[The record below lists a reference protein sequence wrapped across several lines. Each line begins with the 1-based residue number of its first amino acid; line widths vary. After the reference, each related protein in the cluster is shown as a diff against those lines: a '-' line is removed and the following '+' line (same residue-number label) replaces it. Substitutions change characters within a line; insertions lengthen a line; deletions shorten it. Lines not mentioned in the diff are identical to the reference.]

1 MADPDSIRF
10 TVSHIVTKF
19 EKTAKVHKNASVA
32 SSSFGSIRGQTT
44 PVELKKA
51 GKKI

>member
-10 TVSHIVTKF
+10 TFSHIVTKF
-19 EKTAKVHKNASVA
+19 EKTAKVQKNASIA
-32 SSSFGSIRGQTT
+32 SSSFGSIRDKTT
-44 PVELKKA
+44 PIEPKKA